1 MTLPRGH
8 GGVPRKH
15 FGTDGVRGLANVELT
30 PELALAL
37 GRAAARVLGSD
48 RQFLLARDTRRS
60 GPMLEAALAAGLAAE
75 GADVVLAGVLPTP
88 GAAYLSNVRDCP
100 AAVLSASHNPF
111 HDNGIKFFAR
121 GGRKLSDEIEE
132 RLEAE
137 LDAILAG
144 GTPPGRVEG
153 VHVGTTQPDE
163 RARQE
168 YDSWM
173 LTTLEG
179 RRLDGL
185 RVVIDCGNGA
195 ATATAPWVLAQ
206 LGAKVENLALGAHP
220 DGTNINAGCGST
232 NPGPLQA
239 EVVASG
245 AAAGLAFDGDADRLV
260 AVDERGGL
268 VDGDHILAIAA
279 LDLRARGRLRHDTV
293 VATVMAN
300 LGFHHAMAAEGIRV
314 ETTPVGDRYVLE
326 AMEAGGYSVGG
337 EQSGHIIFGD
347 LATTGDGLL
356 SGLILLD
363 VLARSG
369 RPLSELA
376 SVVRKLPQVL
386 RNVRVADRASLPD
399 ATAFWAEVEAIGAE
413 LGEAGRVLVRPS
425 GTEPLV
431 RIMVEAS
438 TGEAA
443 TAYTDRLEAA
453 LTAALGKFA

>member
-1 MTLPRGH
+1 
-8 GGVPRKH
+8 
-15 FGTDGVRGLANVELT
+15 
-30 PELALAL
+30 
-37 GRAAARVLGSD
+37 
-48 RQFLLARDTRRS
+48 
-60 GPMLEAALAAGLAAE
+60 MLEAALAAGLAAE
-75 GADVVLAGVLPTP
+75 GADVMLAGVLPTP
-88 GAAYLSNVRDCP
+88 GAAYLSYVRDCP

-111 HDNGIKFFAR
+111 PDNGIKFFAR
-121 GGRKLSDEIEE
+121 GGRKLTDEIEE

-144 GTPPGRVEG
+144 NPAPERVEG
-153 VHVGTTQPDE
+153 AAVGKVDAQKLGE
-163 RARQE
+163 E
-168 YDSWM
+168 YSSHL
-173 LTTLEG
+173 LTVLEG

-195 ATATAPWVLAQ
+195 ATETAPWVLTQ
-206 LGAKVENLALGAHP
+206 LGAKVENLAIGAQP

-232 NPGPLQA
+232 DPGPLQA

-268 VDGDHILAIAA
+268 VDGDHIIAVAA
-279 LDLRARGRLRHDTV
+279 LDLQARGGLRHDTV

-300 LGFHHAMAAEGIRV
+300 LGFHQAMAAHGIRV
-314 ETTPVGDRYVLE
+314 ETTPVGDRAVLE
-326 AMEAGGYSVGG
+326 AMEAGGFSLGG

-376 SVVRKLPQVL
+376 SVVQKLPQVL
-386 RNVRVADRASLPD
+386 RNVRVADRAGLPD
-399 ATAFWAEVEAIGAE
+399 ATAFWAEVEAVGAE
-413 LGEAGRVLVRPS
+413 LGDTGRVLVRPS

-438 TGEAA
+438 TGEVA

-453 LTAALGKFA
+453 LTAALGKFGKRK

>member
-1 MTLPRGH
+1 MTLR
-8 GGVPRKH
+8 

-30 PELALAL
+30 AELALAL
-37 GRAAARVLGSD
+37 GRAAARVLGVE
-48 RQFLLARDTRRS
+48 RPFVLARDTRRS
-60 GPMLEAALAAGLAAE
+60 GPMLESALAAGLAAE

-88 GAAYLSNVRDCP
+88 GAAYLSAQRDCP

-111 HDNGIKFFAR
+111 PDNGIKFFAR
-121 GGRKLSDEIEE
+121 GGRKLSDDIEE
-132 RLEAE
+132 RLERE
-137 LDAILAG
+137 LDAVLAG
-144 GTPPGRVEG
+144 TGAATRVEG
-153 VHVGTTQPDE
+153 AAVGTAQPDGDAL
-163 RARQE
+163 RE
-168 YDSWM
+168 YESWM
-173 LTTLEG
+173 LTSLDG

-195 ATATAPWVLAQ
+195 ATATAPWVLTQ
-206 LGAKVENLALGAHP
+206 LGAKVDNLALGAQP
-220 DGTNINAGCGST
+220 DGMNINAGCGST
-232 NPGPLQA
+232 DVGPLQA
-239 EVVASG
+239 EVVDRG

-300 LGFHHAMAAEGIRV
+300 LGFHQAMAAEGIRV
-314 ETTPVGDRYVLE
+314 ETTPVGDRSVLE
-326 AMEAGGYSVGG
+326 AMEAGGFSLGG

-376 SVVRKLPQVL
+376 SVVVKLPQVL
-386 RNVRVADRASLPD
+386 RNVRVADRAGLPE
-399 ATAFWAEVEAIGAE
+399 ATAFWAEVGAVEAE
-413 LGEAGRVLVRPS
+413 LGQAGRVLVRPS

-431 RIMVEAS
+431 RVMVEAP
-438 TGEAA
+438 TEDAA

-453 LTAALGKFA
+453 LTAALGKSG

>member
-1 MTLPRGH
+1 MTLR
-8 GGVPRKH
+8 

-37 GRAAARVLGSD
+37 GRAAARVLGAE
-48 RQFLLARDTRRS
+48 RPFVLARDTRRS
-60 GPMLEAALAAGLAAE
+60 GPMLEAALASGLAAE

-88 GAAYLSNVRDCP
+88 GVAYLSQQRDCP

-111 HDNGIKFFAR
+111 PDNGIKFFAP
-121 GGRKLSDEIEE
+121 GGRKLTDEIEE
-132 RLEAE
+132 RLERE
-137 LDAILAG
+137 LDAILAAH
-144 GTPPGRVEG
+144 PPPARVEG
-153 VHVGTTQPDE
+153 AAVGAVASE
-163 RARQE
+163 RLGEE
-168 YDSWM
+168 YAAHL
-173 LTTLEG
+173 LTVLEG

-195 ATATAPWVLAQ
+195 ATVTAPGVLTQ
-206 LGAKVENLALGAHP
+206 LGAKVENLAIGAQP
-220 DGTNINAGCGST
+220 DGTNINARCGST
-232 NPGPLQA
+232 DPGPLQA
-239 EVVASG
+239 EVVATG

-279 LDLRARGRLRHDTV
+279 LDLRARGLLRHNTV

-300 LGFHHAMAAEGIRV
+300 FGFHQAMTAAGIRV
-314 ETTPVGDRYVLE
+314 ETTPVGDRSVLE
-326 AMEAGGYSVGG
+326 AMEGGGFGLGG

-356 SGLILLD
+356 SGLVLLD
-363 VLARSG
+363 VLVRSG
-369 RPLSELA
+369 RSLSELA
-376 SVVRKLPQVL
+376 SVVQKLPQVL
-386 RNVRVADRASLPD
+386 RNVRVADRAGLPD
-399 ATAFWAEVEAIGAE
+399 ATAFWAEVAAVEAE
-413 LGEAGRVLVRPS
+413 LGAGGRVLVRPS

-453 LTAALGKFA
+453 LTAALGKFV